1 MSSSAS
7 SDEPI
12 STNAADAGTPAGIWS
27 RRYAAVTLSNLTVMS
42 IAAFDGLA
50 ITAALGAITEDLG
63 RVSLLP
69 WVITAYLAASA
80 VAVIV
85 AGPVIDAIGVR
96 RTFRI
101 TGLWFFGWSA
111 AAALAPSMP
120 LLITARAFQ
129 GVGGGLVMA
138 VALASVG
145 LTYPADLRPRA
156 LAANSMVW
164 GLMGFGGP
172 AIAGVL
178 LAIGDWRAIFLLQL
192 PITGLAL
199 AVGWNALPEATPGA
213 VRARFDRAGVAL
225 LTVVTLASLVAV
237 SEVGDRWDVV
247 VIAVAVSAATGVA
260 YWVHAGRAAQPVLER
275 RHIAG
280 YPAWAIHAVVAITFT
295 AGLAL
300 DNYLPIYVQVNR
312 GHGESA
318 AAFTLAFL
326 AIGWTTGS
334 VTYSRVFVR
343 FRSAAVMLGG
353 TALLSA
359 ACAAAGL
366 AIARDWP
373 LAAVF
378 AAYTAVGL
386 GVGTVSTSALT
397 WLQASSAPAE
407 MGRVS
412 GAHQLLRQLAVTYG
426 VAAGGTV
433 LLFVVA
439 RRVDDVDVV
448 RDALAGDD
456 VELGAGAGS
465 AIGAGL
471 AAVAALSAGLAAL
484 GAVVAGL
491 VLRRKPSA

>member
-1 MSSSAS
+1 
-7 SDEPI
+7 
-12 STNAADAGTPAGIWS
+12 
-27 RRYAAVTLSNLTVMS
+27 MS

-101 TGLWFFGWSA
+101 TGVWFFGWSA
-111 AAALAPSMP
+111 AAALAPTMP
-120 LLITARAFQ
+120 LLIAARAFQ
-129 GVGGGLVMA
+129 GAGGGLVMA
-138 VALASVG
+138 VALASIG
-145 LTYPADLRPRA
+145 ITYPSDLRPRA

-172 AIAGVL
+172 AIAGAL
-178 LAIGDWRAIFLLQL
+178 LAVGDWRAIFLVQL
-192 PITGLAL
+192 PITALAL
-199 AVGWNALPEATPGA
+199 VIGWNSLPEAPADA
-213 VRARFDRAGVAL
+213 VRARFDRVGVAL
-225 LTVVTLASLVAV
+225 LTTLTLASLVAV
-237 SEVGDRWDVV
+237 SEFGDRWDVV
-247 VIAVAVSAATGVA
+247 AAGVAISLVTGVA
-260 YWVHAGRAAQPVLER
+260 YWVHAGRTADPVLER
-275 RHIAG
+275 RHISG
-280 YPAWAIHAVVAITFT
+280 FPAWAVHAVVAITFT

-312 GHGESA
+312 GADESA

-334 VTYSRVFVR
+334 VVYSRRFVQY
-343 FRSAAVMLGG
+343 RSAAVMLAG
-353 TALLSA
+353 TVLLSA
-359 ACAAAGL
+359 ACAAA
-366 AIARDWP
+366 AIAISRDWH

-378 AAYTAVGL
+378 AIYILVGL
-386 GVGTVSTSALT
+386 GIGTVSTSALN
-397 WLQASSAPAE
+397 WLQASSPPAE

-412 GAHQLLRQLAVTYG
+412 SAHQFLRQLAITYG
-426 VAAGGTV
+426 VAIGGAV

-439 RRVDDVDVV
+439 GRVDDIDVV
-448 RDALAGDD
+448 RDALAGED
-456 VELGAGAGS
+456 VELGAGAGG

-471 AAVAALSAGLAAL
+471 AAVAVLSAVLAAV
-484 GAVVAGL
+484 GALVAAM
-491 VLRRKPSA
+491 VLRRKPIAAA

>member
-1 MSSSAS
+1 MA
-7 SDEPI
+7 
-12 STNAADAGTPAGIWS
+12 
-27 RRYAAVTLSNLTVMS
+27 

-96 RTFRI
+96 QTFRI
-101 TGLWFFGWSA
+101 TGVWFVVWSA
-111 AAALAPSMP
+111 AAAIAPSMP
-120 LLITARAFQ
+120 LLIGARAFQ
-129 GVGGGLVMA
+129 GVGGGLIMA

-145 LTYPADLRPRA
+145 VTYPSDLRPRA

-172 AIAGVL
+172 AIAGAL
-178 LAIGDWRAIFLLQL
+178 LAIGDWRAIFLVQL
-192 PITGLAL
+192 PITALAL
-199 AVGWNALPEATPGA
+199 VVGWNSLPEATPDA
-213 VRARFDRAGVAL
+213 VRARFDRGGVAL
-225 LTVVTLASLVAV
+225 LTIVTLASLVAV
-237 SEVGDRWDVV
+237 SEFGDRWDIVAVGV
-247 VIAVAVSAATGVA
+247 VISGVA
-260 YWVHAGRAAQPVLER
+260 GALYWRHAGRTAEPVLER

-280 YPAWAIHAVVAITFT
+280 FPAWAVHAVVAITFT

-312 GHGESA
+312 GADESA

-334 VTYSRVFVR
+334 VVYSRRFVQY
-343 FRSAAVMLGG
+343 RSAAVMLGG
-353 TALLSA
+353 TLLLSA
-359 ACAAAGL
+359 SCAAAGL
-366 AIARDWP
+366 AIAGDLH

-378 AAYTAVGL
+378 AAYTFVGL
-386 GVGTVSTSALT
+386 GIGTVSTSALN
-397 WLQASSAPAE
+397 WLQASSPQSE

-412 GAHQLLRQLAVTYG
+412 SAHQFLRQLAITYG
-426 VAAGGTV
+426 VAIGGAV

-439 RRVDDVDVV
+439 GRVDDVDVV
-448 RDALAGDD
+448 RDALAGED
-456 VELGAGAGS
+456 VELGEGAGS

-471 AAVAALSAGLAAL
+471 AAVAIMSAVLAAC
-484 GAVVAGL
+484 GSAVAAL
-491 VLRRKPSA
+491 VLRRPVHDVSDTM